1 MPHNHVTPEFEA
13 SRSGDGSSGEPQ
25 STPPISEQ
33 PGVQVASHDT
43 ADAQPL
49 RARVLSLWD
58 SLGISWRLIEF
69 VLLFFAVPAA
79 AAWRLQSPP
88 VWILIWSSSLT
99 CLALLLLDKSFNRD
113 RLFNSKEIPPAV
125 PRIVGVWVVAAA
137 ALTWLVYEFHR
148 QHLFNFP
155 ASKPWLWAL
164 VMVAYPILSVYPQSI
179 VYRTFIFHRYQSV
192 FPSRWGMIWAS
203 AISFSFAHI
212 IFHNWIALGLT
223 AIGGILFAHTYTRT
237 RSTLAS
243 ALEHA
248 LYGCWVFTVG
258 LGSALYHGT
267 VQ

>member
-1 MPHNHVTPEFEA
+1 M
-13 SRSGDGSSGEPQ
+13 G
-25 STPPISEQ
+25 
-33 PGVQVASHDT
+33 
-43 ADAQPL
+43 
-49 RARVLSLWD
+49 LWD
-58 SLGISWRLIEF
+58 SLGISWRFVEY
-69 VLLFFAVPAA
+69 VLLFFAIPAA
-79 AAWRLQSPP
+79 AALRFEKPP
-88 VWILIWSSSLT
+88 VWILIWTSSLT
-99 CLALLLLDKSFNRD
+99 CLVLLLLDKTFDRD
-113 RLFNSKEIPPAV
+113 RLFNSKEIAPAV

-137 ALTWLVYEFHR
+137 ALTWLVSEFHR

-155 ASKPWLWAL
+155 TSKPWLWML

-203 AISFSFAHI
+203 AISFSFAHV

-243 ALEHA
+243 AIEHA